1 MSTRPSAANPDLDE
15 IGEAL
20 DLTTDSAQENA
31 FRRCVTELHEEL
43 LRRAH
48 AGRYEATVQDL
59 AGAVGYPVSVVRAAL
74 EAMQHDAPHQLSRV
88 DGSEEAERWRFDPP
102 LQK

>member
-15 IGEAL
+15 IGDAL
-20 DLTTDSAQENA
+20 DLSTDSAQENA

-48 AGRYEATVQDL
+48 AERYEATVCDL
-59 AGAVGYPVSVVRAAL
+59 ASAVGYPMSVVRAAL
-74 EAMQHDAPHQLSRV
+74 EAMQHDAPRRLSRV
-88 DGSEEAERWRFDPP
+88 DASDESSRWRFDPP
-102 LQK
+102 EQE